1 MILAITACSGFSE
14 TIPDKI
20 CCPAGC
26 SAEFPSHLNGVF
38 ANQVANEGDIQK
50 VQRALKLGVNINAHK
65 KTANMF
71 CEALTPLMA
80 ACRADKS
87 EPEMVRF
94 LINRGAEINLQND
107 KGLTALMICSNRGLA
122 DSVRILLDHGADTAT
137 RDFEGKTAAVM
148 AAETNQLQVVRMLTG
163 QESPKELVTPLLL
176 GAVWDG
182 EVGRTK
188 QMIRQGA
195 DVNATNFFGQP
206 PLMIASDHCYTEIA
220 SLLIEAGADVN
231 FTYRST
237 STNVLTAASEREA
250 ASAIVT
256 LLKKAGAK
264 PKIVEN
270 NP

>member
-1 MILAITACSGFSE
+1 
-14 TIPDKI
+14 
-20 CCPAGC
+20 
-26 SAEFPSHLNGVF
+26 
-38 ANQVANEGDIQK
+38 
-50 VQRALKLGVNINAHK
+50 
-65 KTANMF
+65 MF

-87 EPEMVRF
+87 EPETVRF

-148 AAETNQLQVVRMLTG
+148 AAETNQLRSHQDARRPRIPQGISYAVAAR
-163 QESPKELVTPLLL
+163 SRL
-176 GAVWDG
+176 GWR
-182 EVGRTK
+182 GRPHK

-237 STNVLTAASEREA
+237 STNVLTAASERDC
-250 ASAIVT
+250 SAIVT